1 MDYDLVEDKV
11 NRAKV
16 NFRIPD
22 LEDNLDP
29 NYWGRMGYNRIQEAL
44 EHVEEEQPEV
54 YDEFEEEL
62 TDLNYE
68 SAIEVLE

>member
-22 LEDNLDP
+22 LNETLTP